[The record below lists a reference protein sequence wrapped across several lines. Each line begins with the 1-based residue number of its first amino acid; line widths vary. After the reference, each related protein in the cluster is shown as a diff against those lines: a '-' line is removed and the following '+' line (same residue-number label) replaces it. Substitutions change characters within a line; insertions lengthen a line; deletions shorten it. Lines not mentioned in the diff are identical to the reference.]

1 MNKKHKPHKDIHHR
15 ASTDVSTG
23 NPLAAADVAIA
34 DAAVARREQPV
45 VKAAGRLSG
54 LADQL
59 PLFAICGAT
68 LAVGLLV
75 RDRRLARAGLRMLA
89 AEAAATGIKTL
100 MERGMERGRAS
111 QLVDRGQQG
120 ADPDQGSTP
129 SGPAAGATAV
139 ANAVAK
145 EFPAL
150 GPVVYTIATVV
161 GAAEV
166 PRSRHYPSDVLMGAA
181 IGKFAG
187 VVVDRLLPEPR
198 PPVDG
203 EKVAPAVTAVA

>member
-1 MNKKHKPHKDIHHR
+1 MSKKHRSHEKRVDR
-15 ASTDVSTG
+15 ATEETLPD
-23 NPLAAADVAIA
+23 NPLEAADVEIA
-34 DAAVARREQPV
+34 RAAATQRDQPV
-45 VKAAGRLSG
+45 VKAVGRFSE

-89 AEAAATGIKTL
+89 AEAAATGLKTL
-100 MERGMERGRAS
+100 MKRGVERSRPHL
-111 QLVDRGQQG
+111 LVDR
-120 ADPDQGSTP
+120 DHYSTDVGGRTDSDHNSMP
-129 SGPAAGATAV
+129 SGHTAGATAV

-150 GPVVYTIATVV
+150 APVVYTLATVV
-161 GAAEV
+161 GAAQV
-166 PRSRHYPSDVLMGAA
+166 PRARHYPSDVLMGAA

-187 VVVDRLLPEPR
+187 VVVDRLMPEPR
-198 PPVDG
+198 PAEEG
-203 EKVAPAVTAVA
+203 VAA